1 MSMTTHNTNR
11 ALDSMSTDEDQHRAI
26 DELFTQ
32 LGQNASTEQGVP
44 VVRQITH
51 LPSPTNWEPLPQRS
65 PVSRGQWRPLSATYA
80 DDDEPTWGDRLHQV
94 IFVGCLALVAMVF
107 VKAMPSPWFGSDNR
121 TSAARQTTESAQ
133 AGIVGEMH
141 LESKPIKKVQVG
153 DRIAGSNPIREQ
165 AEGIEPDPTTWR
177 KISLHMR
184 KESGLSLWIDLLRPV
199 EWVEKVGARPGATIF
214 LDLFD
219 MGAIGD
225 AEVTDLGPCPRIK
238 PGNGTV
244 VTGKFIHQADANS
257 NVIRLR
263 LEGQKEATTVTC
275 NHPYWSED
283 RKEYVEV
290 GRLRIGELVNTEF
303 GVRRVESV
311 TPYSDYN
318 GLLYNLE
325 TTEHVYRVGSL
336 GTLVHN
342 ACALNA
348 YAIDGGH
355 HIFAKR
361 AFEGVKG
368 YDPAQALAIPKSEI
382 LRLGLKHFD
391 ADGITATQ
399 QRQFRE
405 LVASGRPNTLAEH
418 ARIARE
424 ALIAGG
430 LSKRDA
436 RHVVD
441 KALKQLQSW
450 GITAPGSHIPWGG

>member
-1 MSMTTHNTNR
+1 MSTTTHNSDR
-11 ALDSMSTDEDQHRAI
+11 SLVSMSADEDQYKAV
-26 DELFTQ
+26 DELFAQ
-32 LGQNASTEQGVP
+32 LGNKTSLDPAVP
-44 VVRQITH
+44 VVRQITQ
-51 LPSPTNWEPLPQRS
+51 LPSPTDREPLLQRS
-65 PVSRGQWRPLSATYA
+65 AVPLSQWRPVSAIYA
-80 DDDEPTWGDRLHQV
+80 DHDEPTWVDRLQQV
-94 IFVGCLALVAMVF
+94 MLVGCLVLAAMALV
-107 VKAMPSPWFGSDNR
+107 KALPASWSGSDNLA
-121 TSAARQTTESAQ
+121 SAALHSTPSAD
-133 AGIVGEMH
+133 AGVVGAIQ
-141 LESKPIKKVQVG
+141 LESMPIKKVQVG

-165 AEGIEPDPTTWR
+165 AEGIEPDPAIWR

-184 KESGLSLWIDLLRPV
+184 KESGLSLWIDLLRPR
-199 EWVEKVGARPGATIF
+199 EWVENVGARPGATIF

-225 AEVTDLGPCPRIK
+225 AEVTDLGPCPPIK

-263 LEGQKEATTVTC
+263 VEGQKEPTSVTS

-311 TPYSDYN
+311 TPYSDYS

-342 ACALNA
+342 ACAIQP
-348 YAIDGGH
+348 YGGPGGGH
-355 HIFAKR
+355 HIFSKK
-361 AFEGVKG
+361 AFEGVPG
-368 YDPAQALAIPKSEI
+368 YDLNRALAIPQSEI
-382 LRLGLKHFD
+382 ARLELNHLRVG
-391 ADGITATQ
+391 GITQTQ
-399 QRQFRE
+399 RRLFSE
-405 LVASGRPNTLAEH
+405 LAASGRPNTLAEH

-424 ALIAGG
+424 SLIAGG
-430 LSKRDA
+430 LSRQDA
-436 RHVVD
+436 ASVVRT
-441 KALKQLQSW
+441 AMEQLRSW
-450 GITAPGSHIPWGG
+450 GITAPSIIPWN